1 MTADDQCII
10 RMSEQAII
18 SMALN
23 GIEAYS
29 IKHAAEGESRLET
42 CGALFGYEV
51 RLPDCRILYQIE
63 MANVDTSA
71 ERLKSSVSPNP
82 LAMKRKANIM
92 SKFWPHLKYI
102 GDYHTHPY
110 KKRADV
116 FSVKKE
122 KGARRGDNKGY
133 YLSKGDRT
141 WLKDNSS
148 LCKKYGYKVGLVV
161 TIAKLQ
167 RKARGSN
174 DFTNPQLQTIEFNL
188 DNFKVWISAYYV
200 FESEGKLQYSK
211 NNDKNVTIECPSII
225 GFLGEV

>member
-1 MTADDQCII
+1 MEHVVRI
-10 RMSEQAII
+10 SEQAVI

-29 IKHAAEGESRLET
+29 VKHAAEGESRLET
-42 CGALFGYEV
+42 CGALFGYEMKLSKDRV
-51 RLPDCRILYQIE
+51 LYQIE

-92 SKFWPHLKYI
+92 AKFWPHMKYI

-110 KKRADV
+110 RKRADV
-116 FSVKKE
+116 FSVEKE
-122 KGARRGDNKGY
+122 KGSRRGDNRGY
-133 YLSKGDRT
+133 YLSEGDRE
-141 WLKDNSS
+141 WLRDNSS
-148 LCKKYGYKVGLVV
+148 LCKKYGYKIGLVV

-167 RKARGSN
+167 RKARIAN
-174 DFTNPQLQTIEFNL
+174 DITNTQLQTIEFHL
-188 DNFKVWISAYYV
+188 DGFKVWISAYYV
-200 FESEGKLQYSK
+200 FEQNNELQYSK
-211 NNDKNVTIECPSII
+211 NNDKNMTIECPCII